1 MMLHKYGFKVL
12 LPILLLM
19 TVAAL
24 PAEAAL
30 INLTPTNGVNSTNSV
45 NLDDL
50 ISGDVMGLLVGD
62 KIFTGFNYSAIGNMP
77 NADDILVL
85 GFRDPDGNWGV
96 SFHGAFHDLPGNGP
110 SDALIR
116 FIVDVAPEQAEQ
128 GIRITDAHLFLGGVG
143 VGENS
148 SFIVDET
155 FLGLNESL
163 SVFKTTLDGGAQ
175 QLHDVTFFTPS
186 QSRLFVTKDIFA
198 RAADNATQEAR
209 ATVIDQSFS
218 QIPEPA
224 AWLLAAIAS
233 VGLGIRRRSRWV

>member
-1 MMLHKYGFKVL
+1 
-12 LPILLLM
+12 LLLV

-24 PAEAAL
+24 PATAAL

-62 KIFTGFNYSAIGNMP
+62 KIFTGFNYSSIGDMP
-77 NADDILVL
+77 DADDILVL

-96 SFHGAFHDLPGNGP
+96 SFHGGFHDLPGNGP

-116 FIVDVAPEQAEQ
+116 FIVDVAPAQAQQ

-143 VGENS
+143 VGPNS
-148 SFIVDET
+148 SFAVDES
-155 FLGLNESL
+155 FLGLDNTL
-163 SVFKTTLDGGAQ
+163 SAFKTTLDGGAT

-198 RAADNATQEAR
+198 RAADNSNQEAR
-209 ATVIDQSFS
+209 ATVVDQSFS

-224 AWLLAAIAS
+224 AWLLAAIAMT
-233 VGLGIRRRSRWV
+233 GLGFRRRTR